1 MKKLSKITESI
12 WSDMQ
17 DRSAG
22 DVVRREDDV
31 NLMSEEDFCD
41 YLNDNYICKDGY
53 RTYRIY
59 YDSKVLHI
67 TVLKK
72 FINVSYSI
80 TYDYKTNM
88 IYLNDDIE
96 DFVPELCQKLKNNF
110 KVVKKIVGDSYTKF
124 IIYPSDG
131 SECTNRFFVDVIN
144 FIIDNADEN
153 VLLLKK
159 KHINESIWSDMQDR
173 SAGDAVRKEDV
184 GKYITIDGVKW
195 VLSKDFWDLGNE
207 YNDENSDEWRCFAF
221 NKPKDGTNIVRGNGE
236 DTGVFGYD
244 RWDIGE
250 DKYDVYVIDD
260 FINYTTADKFIDYI
274 VNRYHCFDD
283 LEKEIYD
290 ILVKYVRKVFDD
302 KHMSEF
308 AYYIIY
314 EHWGSTRDGGC
325 ETPIEAYVELHP
337 TELPVEKVDF
347 EYNKE
352 DIESIHYLDYVMLDN
367 WYKDLRSELIS
378 TYQKLGY
385 IWLKDYELDPFDS
398 PGNTEGLCFVKIKNV
413 RYEETK

>member
-41 YLNDNYICKDGY
+41 YLNDNYISKDGHKIIY
-53 RTYRIY
+53 REDTKRIFVPIFAPVAY
-59 YDSKVLHI
+59 GI
-67 TVLKK
+67 A
-72 FINVSYSI
+72 
-80 TYDYKTNM
+80 YDYKSNTIIM
-88 IYLNDDIE
+88 SDDVE
-96 DFVPELCQKLKNNF
+96 YFFPELCKAIKKNF
-110 KVVKKIVGDSYTKF
+110 KVDKNITNHKYTQF
-124 IIYPSDG
+124 IIFPPDG
-131 SECTNRFFVDVIN
+131 SECTNRFFVDVVN

-153 VLLLKK
+153 VLSLKK

-173 SAGDAVRKEDV
+173 SAGDVVRKEDE

-195 VLSKDFWDLGNE
+195 VLSKDFWDLGDE

-244 RWDIGE
+244 KWDIGE
-250 DKYDVYVIDD
+250 DEYDVYVIDD

-274 VNRYHCFDD
+274 VNDCHCFNN

-290 ILVKYVRKVFDD
+290 ILVKYLRKVFDD

-314 EHWGSTRDGGC
+314 EHWGSDRDGGC
-325 ETPIEAYVELHP
+325 ETPISAYVDHYS
-337 TELPVEKVDF
+337 TELPVEEVDF
-347 EYNKE
+347 EYNNK

-367 WYKDLRSELIS
+367 WYEDLRSELIS
-378 TYQKLGY
+378 TYQELGY
-385 IWLKDYELDPFDS
+385 IWLKDYELDPFNS

-413 RYEETK
+413 RYEETE

>member
-1 MKKLSKITESI
+1 MKRLSKITESI
-12 WSDMQ
+12 WSDIQ
-17 DRSAG
+17 DRSMG
-22 DVVRREDDV
+22 KTVRREDDI
-31 NLMSEEDFCD
+31 NLMSAEDFCD

-173 SAGDAVRKEDV
+173 SAGDAV
-184 GKYITIDGVKW
+184 
-195 VLSKDFWDLGNE
+195 
-207 YNDENSDEWRCFAF
+207 
-221 NKPKDGTNIVRGNGE
+221 
-236 DTGVFGYD
+236 
-244 RWDIGE
+244 
-250 DKYDVYVIDD
+250 
-260 FINYTTADKFIDYI
+260 
-274 VNRYHCFDD
+274 
-283 LEKEIYD
+283 
-290 ILVKYVRKVFDD
+290 
-302 KHMSEF
+302 
-308 AYYIIY
+308 
-314 EHWGSTRDGGC
+314 
-325 ETPIEAYVELHP
+325 
-337 TELPVEKVDF
+337 
-347 EYNKE
+347 
-352 DIESIHYLDYVMLDN
+352 
-367 WYKDLRSELIS
+367 
-378 TYQKLGY
+378 
-385 IWLKDYELDPFDS
+385 
-398 PGNTEGLCFVKIKNV
+398 
-413 RYEETK
+413 

>member
-22 DVVRREDDV
+22 ITQRKEDDI
-31 NLMSEEDFCD
+31 NLMSMEDFCD
-41 YLNDNYICKDGY
+41 YLNDNYIGKDGHKIIY
-53 RTYRIY
+53 NKTSKRIFTP
-59 YDSKVLHI
+59 I
-67 TVLKK
+67 FATVA
-72 FINVSYSI
+72 FNIV
-80 TYDYKTNM
+80 YDYKSNTIIM
-88 IYLNDDIE
+88 NDDVE
-96 DFVPELCQKLKNNF
+96 SFFPELCKMIKKKF
-110 KVVKKIVGDSYTKF
+110 KVVKKNIINPTYTQF
-124 IIYPSDG
+124 IIFPPDG

-153 VLLLKK
+153 VLSLKK

-173 SAGDAVRKEDV
+173 SAGDVVRKEDE
-184 GKYITIDGVKW
+184 GKYITIDGIKW
-195 VLSKDFWDLGNE
+195 VLSKDFWDLGDE

-244 RWDIGE
+244 KWDIGE
-250 DKYDVYVIDD
+250 DEYDVYVIDD
-260 FINYTTADKFIDYI
+260 FINYTTADKFINYI

-314 EHWGSTRDGGC
+314 EHWGSDRDGGC
-325 ETPIEAYVELHP
+325 ETPISAYVDHYS
-337 TELPVEKVDF
+337 TELPVEEVDF

-385 IWLKDYELDPFDS
+385 IWLKDYELDLSES
-398 PGNTEGLCFVKIKNV
+398 PGNTDGLCFAKIKNV
-413 RYEETK
+413 RYEKTE